1 MKRTTARYTAYFVA
15 LMAVMLS
22 MAACTSDG
30 AAPDDVPSTTAPGG
44 MGKVSLR
51 IGVAGNGNTTR
62 TSTGWQDKNA
72 NDDEM
77 MNIWTVVIAD
87 DNDNNAV
94 KVLACKPAAG
104 TEREDDVVVEDLEL
118 PAGTYNVYS
127 FANMS
132 VAKVAELI
140 GLTTASPEVAEP
152 LDGGAVKDYGDAFT
166 GKVEAA
172 KAVVAVNGNNFD
184 PKADDNGFGSNG
196 IPMSNV
202 QTVTV
207 SGGETVTKNLIVI
220 RMLAKMELRITNE
233 TGGNVTLKE
242 IALTDITANPAKGT
256 TNPVPEGTAAN
267 LMLLPNLTAGADDM
281 EAHHGGIQPNL
292 NGTPATEVFKP
303 TIKEDE
309 KVIANGSGKNITFY
323 INESQAPKDS
333 HFELTLQFDEGE
345 YRYAVINDENEKTD
359 DESKWNYIARNDYR
373 IIPVTLDAY
382 KLELIPYDFPPIG
395 VLPASVRVLNESENL
410 YEMTFHDYG
419 HFHLVPRVTKS
430 DTDVVPFSADQNP
443 SSTAWTLNG
452 NWDGS
457 WFTASAIGVL
467 TEDANPGG
475 FYVKENS
482 SSTVDASENGGI
494 PVFDTQTTWNGF
506 NPFIFGKIAKPAD
519 ADNTKKEDKT
529 VYHEFKIKLHVA
541 NADGSTIYDRYM
553 IYRFNMKLSL
563 SDDRMLST
571 AKRRGH

>member
-1 MKRTTARYTAYFVA
+1 MKKTTTRYTAYFVA
-15 LMAVMLS
+15 LTAVMLS

-30 AAPDDVPSTTAPGG
+30 AAPDDDVPGTTAPGG

-62 TSTGWQDKNA
+62 TSTGWQDKYA
-72 NDDEM
+72 NNDEM

-87 DNDNNAV
+87 DKNKV
-94 KVLACKPAAG
+94 IKVLACKPAAG
-104 TEREDDVVVEDLEL
+104 TEREDDVVVENLEL
-118 PAGTYNVYS
+118 SAGTYNVYS

-132 VAKVAELI
+132 VTKVAELI

-152 LDGGAVKDYGDAFT
+152 LDGGAVKDYSDAFT

-184 PKADDNGFGSNG
+184 PKADDNGFGSMG

-202 QTVTV
+202 QTFTV

-220 RMLAKMELRITNE
+220 RMLAKMELRIKNE
-233 TGGNVTLKE
+233 TGSKVTLKE
-242 IALTDITANPAKGT
+242 ISLTGITANPAT
-256 TNPVPEGTAAN
+256 EGAAN
-267 LMLLPNLTAGADDM
+267 LMLLPYLTAGADEM
-281 EAHHGGIQPNL
+281 NAHHGDIKPNL
-292 NGTPATEVFKP
+292 NKKPATEVFKP

-359 DESKWNYIARNDYR
+359 DESEWKYIARNDYR

-395 VLPASVRVLNESENL
+395 VLPASVRVLNKSENL

-419 HFHLVPRVTKS
+419 HFHLVPRVTKVGTS
-430 DTDVVPFSADQNP
+430 DVVPFSASAKKPD
-443 SSTAWTLNG
+443 SSTNIIAWWTLNDDVWA
-452 NWDGS
+452 NS
-457 WFTASAIGVL
+457 WFTASKIGESWS
-467 TEDANPGG
+467 TDGNPGD
-475 FYVKENS
+475 FYENENS

-494 PVFDTQTTWNGF
+494 PVFDTETTWNGF

-519 ADNTKKEDKT
+519 AAEKS
-529 VYHEFKIKLHVA
+529 VYHEFKIKLYVA
-541 NADGSTIYDRYM
+541 NADGSTQYDRYM
-553 IYRFNMKLSL
+553 IYRFNMKLSA
-563 SDDRMLST
+563 DRMLST